1 MGPSIFQDVNISD
14 VVSLIE
20 SGISVAEISRRLKI
34 SRKTIYKWLREND
47 LQRERFTNISD
58 ESLKEEIVAIKQEHP
73 EVGEIMLT
81 GHLRSRNIVVPRRKL
96 RSIVREVDSAGVAAR
111 RTNSIRRRSYYSPAP
126 NYVWHMDG
134 LHKLIRWKFVIH
146 GAVDGYSRLITF
158 MKCST
163 NNKSETVFQNFTE
176 AVQKHG
182 MPLRVRTDHG
192 GENQRVWEKMIATHN
207 TQSAVIAGS
216 SVHNVRIERMWR
228 DVNRLISD
236 QFREIF
242 YKLESENILD
252 PLNHT
257 DLFCLSKVFLP
268 LINRLLTEHVQAHN
282 HHRIS
287 SEGNYTPRQLHT
299 LNIHLLEL
307 HTHSEQDVMPD
318 RVRNFHEV
326 ENLPHV
332 IVEENT
338 MDISHTMTCGIDRIL
353 NRNSINLTNAVFVY
367 KDLIHYVGE
376 TLTSHE

>member
-1 MGPSIFQDVNISD
+1 MGPSIFQDVIFSD

-257 DLFCLSKVFLP
+257 DLFCLSKVFYP
-268 LINRLLTEHVQAHN
+268 
-282 HHRIS
+282 
-287 SEGNYTPRQLHT
+287 
-299 LNIHLLEL
+299 
-307 HTHSEQDVMPD
+307 
-318 RVRNFHEV
+318 
-326 ENLPHV
+326 
-332 IVEENT
+332 
-338 MDISHTMTCGIDRIL
+338 
-353 NRNSINLTNAVFVY
+353 
-367 KDLIHYVGE
+367 
-376 TLTSHE
+376 